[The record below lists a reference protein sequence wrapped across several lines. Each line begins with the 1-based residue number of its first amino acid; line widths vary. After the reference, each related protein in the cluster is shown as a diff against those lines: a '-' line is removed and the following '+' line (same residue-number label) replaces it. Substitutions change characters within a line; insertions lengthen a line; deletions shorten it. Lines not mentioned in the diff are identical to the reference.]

1 MMHHRIGIK
10 INPTDDMGAI
20 ILFALVTPVLM
31 TYGLSTGNTPYWLFG
46 LIFLLLGIN
55 LFLRKDKHRI
65 ILTWSVILITVG
77 SVFFSSVI
85 VRSQVAPVHGV
96 HDIILQ
102 LEAATRYL
110 TKGVNPY
117 VADYFGTALEEWYY
131 SDTAINPALYH
142 FVMPPFY
149 LLSFIPFYFFG
160 AHFFSIVD
168 GRLPLFFAFVG
179 ILWILNKIVPKED
192 RALALGL
199 FAFNPATL
207 SFFLEGRSDI
217 QMFWWLLLSLYVLG
231 RKQFVWSGILM
242 GLAFAT
248 KQSAWPIFPLYVAY
262 LYFSTTKSSL
272 IKGVFSFTV
281 AFGLVTLPFLLWDAR
296 AFFDSTILYLNGSL
310 PTSYPISG
318 YGIGMMLNQFGLIKD
333 LQGYFPFWIYQL
345 IFGLPV
351 LVYLINYLR
360 KKPTVRNLLF
370 SYGIF
375 LFVFWYLSRYFNNSH
390 VGFLTSIFI
399 VAYFWPQSEIKK
411 NADKN

>member
-1 MMHHRIGIK
+1 MT
-10 INPTDDMGAI
+10 NLSAV

-65 ILTWSVILITVG
+65 ILTWGVILLTIG
-77 SVFFSSVI
+77 SVYCSSII

-110 TKGVNPY
+110 IRGINPY
-117 VADYFGTALEEWYY
+117 VADYFGTPLENWHY

-149 LLSFIPFYFFG
+149 LLSFLPFYYFG

-179 ILWILNKIVPKED
+179 ILLILHKVVAKQD
-192 RALALGL
+192 KALALAL

-207 SFFLEGRSDI
+207 SFFLEGRSDF
-217 QMFWWLLLSLYVLG
+217 QMFWWLLASLYILG
-231 RKQFVWSGILM
+231 RKSFVWSGILM

-262 LYFSTTKSSL
+262 LYFSTSKFSL
-272 IKGVFSFTV
+272 IKGVLSFTV

-296 AFFDSTILYLNGSL
+296 AFFDSTILYLSGSL

-318 YGIGMMLNQFGLIKD
+318 YGIGMVLNQFGLIKD
-333 LQGYFPFWIYQL
+333 LQQYFPFWILQL
-345 IFGLPV
+345 VIGLPV
-351 LVYLINYLR
+351 LVYLIYQLH
-360 KKPTVRNLLF
+360 KQPTVRNLLLF
-370 SYGIF
+370 YGIF
-375 LFVFWYLSRYFNNSH
+375 LFVFWYMSRYFNNSH

-399 VAYFWPQSEIKK
+399 VAYFWPESETKK
-411 NADKN
+411 NVRKS